1 MLLLCALAPAA
12 TVAWAAARAGGVLN
26 GHPVTEVRPWVGDLG
41 VELSFRLDGFAL
53 LMLALVSGV
62 GVAVFVYAWRYFA
75 PRPDLGRFAGLLTAF
90 AGAMLGIVLTDN
102 LLVLYVCWEL
112 TSVTSYLLIGFEDT
126 KPASRAAALQ
136 ALLVTGAGGLAMLGG
151 FVLLGQAAGTYTFS
165 EILASPPS
173 GGTVGI
179 AAALVL
185 AGAFTK
191 SAQVPFQSW
200 LPGAM
205 AAPTPVSAYLHSA
218 TMVKAGV
225 YLIARFAPALAP
237 VVVWWRPVVVGV
249 GVVTMLVGG
258 LAALRQ
264 HDVKLLLAHGTVSQL
279 GFLVA
284 LFGAGW
290 EEATFAAA
298 ALMLAHGLFKA
309 TLFMTVGIVDHAA
322 HTRDLRQLSGLH
334 VTLRPVAV
342 VAVIATASMAG
353 LPPFLGF
360 VAKEAGLEALLHEGS
375 RGLLV
380 LGGIVVGSAL
390 TVAYGARYVW
400 GTFATK
406 PGPAGAPMP
415 STPVDQPG
423 PAFLAPVVALTVGTV
438 VLGALPVL
446 ADPLVGAAATS
457 LDPRVEGVHLQLW
470 HGVSVALGLSA
481 LAIVVGTALFLRR
494 EVVARL
500 QARLPATPSGTEVY
514 HSILTGTLH
523 LADRVTAVVQ
533 SGSLPRYLQVTLV
546 TLLALPGVALLRGPG
561 IPTDLPFAENPLQ
574 LAVGVLVVGAAVAA
588 ARARR
593 RFAAVLC
600 LGGVGYGVAVLFVVQ
615 GAPDLALT
623 QLLVETLAV
632 VVFVLVLR
640 HLPERFSEGSRGLS
654 RVSRVVIS
662 AGVGVFVASFAVIAG
677 EARRGSPVSGE
688 LLERALP
695 DGGGRNV
702 VNVILVDF
710 RALDTLGEITVLA
723 VAALGIASLVLSG
736 RSSGKAGTAAR
747 DPDLPAPEAVGTDD
761 RPVTVSGAT
770 GGDPVG

>member
-12 TVAWAAARAGGVLN
+12 TVAWAGARAAGVLD
-26 GHPVTEVRPWVGDLG
+26 GRPVTEATPWVPRLG
-41 VELSFRLDGFAL
+41 LELSFRLDGFAL
-53 LMLALVSGV
+53 LMVALVSGV
-62 GVAVFVYAWRYFA
+62 GVAVFAYAWRYFSA
-75 PRPDLGRFAGLLTAF
+75 RPDLGRFAGVLTAF
-90 AGAMLGIVLTDN
+90 AGSMLGLVLTDN

-126 KPASRAAALQ
+126 KAPARAAALQ

-165 EILASPPS
+165 QILAAPPT
-173 GGTVGI
+173 GPTVGI

-191 SAQVPFQSW
+191 SAQVPFHFW

-237 VVVWWRPVVVGV
+237 IVAWWRPVVVGV
-249 GVVTMLVGG
+249 GLVTMLVGG
-258 LAALRQ
+258 LSALRQ

-298 ALMLAHGLFKA
+298 ALLLAHGLFKA

-322 HTRDLRQLSGLH
+322 HSRDLRRLSGLH
-334 VTLRPVAV
+334 SALRPVAV
-342 VAVIATASMAG
+342 VAAIATASMAG
-353 LPPFLGF
+353 IPPFLGF
-360 VAKEAGLEALLHEGS
+360 VAKEAGLEAVLHEGS
-375 RGLLV
+375 RGIAVLL
-380 LGGIVVGSAL
+380 GIVAGSAL
-390 TVAYGARYVW
+390 TAAYGARYVW
-400 GTFATK
+400 GAFATK
-406 PGPAGAPMP
+406 RDATGAPVAP
-415 STPVDQPG
+415 TPAEPQRLGILV
-423 PAFLAPVVALTVGTV
+423 PALVLTAATV
-438 VLGALPVL
+438 VLGAMPGVV
-446 ADPLVGAAATS
+446 DPLVTAAASS
-457 LDPRVEGVHLQLW
+457 LDPRVEGVHLKLW
-470 HGVSVALGLSA
+470 HGLTLALGLST
-481 LAIVVGTALFLRR
+481 LAVAVGAALFFGRDR
-494 EVVARL
+494 VARL
-500 QARLPATPSGTEVY
+500 QGALPSLSSGTDVY
-514 HSILTGTLH
+514 QAVLGATLRF
-523 LADRVTAVVQ
+523 ADRVTGVVQ

-546 TLLALPGVALLRGPG
+546 TLLALPGLALLRGPG
-561 IPTDLPFAENPLQ
+561 LPAGLPLAESPLQ
-574 LAVGVLVVGAAVAA
+574 VVVAALVIGAAVGAAA
-588 ARARR
+588 ARR

-632 VVFVLVLR
+632 VIFVLVLR
-640 HLPERFSEGSRGLS
+640 HLPERFAQTPRRIS
-654 RVSRVVIS
+654 RVARALI
-662 AGVGVFVASFAVIAG
+662 AGGVGVFVASFAVIAG
-677 EARRGSPVSGE
+677 SARQDPSISGE
-688 LLERALP
+688 LLARSLP
-695 DGGGRNV
+695 EGGGRNV

-710 RALDTLGEITVLA
+710 RGLDTLGEITVLA

-736 RSSGKAGTAAR
+736 RS
-747 DPDLPAPEAVGTDD
+747 AP
-761 RPVTVSGAT
+761 AT
-770 GGDPVG
+770 GAAASVAGVPASRGGRELPQPAGAVDGVPRG